1 MGHSRCSVNHF
12 LSLAGIPVDGAS
24 VATTAAAL
32 IRSDLHRVYKSFG
45 EGHDS
50 DTRLNL
56 PCVQL
61 TELNADVVVEWP
73 CYSLR

>member
-24 VATTAAAL
+24 AAASAAL

-45 EGHDS
+45 VGHDS

-61 TELNADVVVEWP
+61 TELNADVVEKWP
-73 CYSLR
+73 CYSRR